1 MTKRLN
7 LNTNVYV
14 HFDLRLKVTRRIPA
28 ISMKLVEG
36 KAQSIEEG
44 MEEEAGEGR
53 RGRGGGRREDQK
65 VKQRAKGRRRSG
77 VKAIQGV
84 ELQQQERTRQSS
96 SEQTAR

>member
-1 MTKRLN
+1 
-7 LNTNVYV
+7 
-14 HFDLRLKVTRRIPA
+14 
-28 ISMKLVEG
+28 MKLVEG
-36 KAQSIEEG
+36 KEAQSIEQR

-84 ELQQQERTRQSS
+84 ELQQQERTQQSSS